1 MLIYLCIYTYLYLYL
16 TPGNSE
22 RQGSLTCCSSWGR
35 KESDTTPHP
44 TTPFHPGNQTL
55 SLTSPALAGRFFN
68 TSTTWEAPSVLTMDY
83 YSATKRNNWLQHGWT
98 LKTCFAKT
106 ARHRQ
111 SHIIWSLCYG
121 LSRVGKSTEMES
133 RFAVAKSWE
142 RRLGICF
149 GEDENVLE
157 SVLKVVTV
165 LLLFVVQSLSH
176 VGPLATSIRLLCLR
190 DSPGKNTGVGYHFPL
205 KGIFLTQGSN
215 PCLLHRQADSL
226 PLSH

>member
-1 MLIYLCIYTYLYLYL
+1 MCAKSLQSCPTLCN
-16 TPGNSE
+16 PMD
-22 RQGSLTCCSSWGR
+22 CSSPGSFVHGILQARIRDWVACLPPR
-35 KESDTTPHP
+35 DLPD
-44 TTPFHPGNQTL
+44 PGNQTL

-149 GEDENVLE
+149 GEDENVLVKE
-157 SVLKVVTV
+157 
-165 LLLFVVQSLSH
+165 F
-176 VGPLATSIRLLCLR
+176 
-190 DSPGKNTGVGYHFPL
+190 
-205 KGIFLTQGSN
+205 
-215 PCLLHRQADSL
+215 
-226 PLSH
+226 